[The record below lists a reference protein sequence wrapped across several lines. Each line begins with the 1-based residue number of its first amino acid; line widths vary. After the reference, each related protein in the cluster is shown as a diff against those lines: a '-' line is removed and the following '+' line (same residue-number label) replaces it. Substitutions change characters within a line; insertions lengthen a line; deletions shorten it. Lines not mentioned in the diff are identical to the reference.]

1 MQNINKLKLKGCSH
15 KHNWFLRTIQ
25 NNCQFIQIIYSY
37 ADMETKATKRNMIIH
52 GNDFWNK

>member
-1 MQNINKLKLKGCSH
+1 MQNINKLKLKGCAH

-37 ADMETKATKRNMIIH
+37 ADMETKGTKEILSFIEMKQNR
-52 GNDFWNK
+52 K